1 MSNNYYQT
9 LQVNPDASLEEIQRA
24 YDARNRVLRNLASHN
39 DPQKR
44 ADAEKERKVLEM
56 AFNTLKDPNKRQV
69 YDSSVGIGGNIG
81 GLVDPGASGRL
92 PSLAPLPY
100 GGVPQNPIPSSPSP
114 QLERTD
120 AWVCLGCGTAN
131 EIKTRFCRKC
141 AKVIGIACPSCN
153 AIIKVDS
160 VHCSACGVDIKN
172 TFKKRNEE
180 KRIAEEEEKARQ
192 AEAIRIQKYQQELNA
207 RLGPIHEHGQ
217 HLTKW
222 KSGATIFLSL
232 LFYPVGILLF
242 LHSFYHAFQ
251 IRSIAQTAGDSEYRS
266 LANIIFTIGL
276 ILIGIL
282 VFALC
287 IGFIS
292 AMSSGY

>member
-1 MSNNYYQT
+1 MNIYSKKQRWKWVLSVVAILIIIT
-9 LQVNPDASLEEIQRA
+9 SLWYTQ
-24 YDARNRVLRNLASHN
+24 S
-39 DPQKR
+39 
-44 ADAEKERKVLEM
+44 
-56 AFNTLKDPNKRQV
+56 
-69 YDSSVGIGGNIG
+69 
-81 GLVDPGASGRL
+81 LV
-92 PSLAPLPY
+92 
-100 GGVPQNPIPSSPSP
+100 
-114 QLERTD
+114 
-120 AWVCLGCGTAN
+120 
-131 EIKTRFCRKC
+131 
-141 AKVIGIACPSCN
+141 
-153 AIIKVDS
+153 
-160 VHCSACGVDIKN
+160 
-172 TFKKRNEE
+172 